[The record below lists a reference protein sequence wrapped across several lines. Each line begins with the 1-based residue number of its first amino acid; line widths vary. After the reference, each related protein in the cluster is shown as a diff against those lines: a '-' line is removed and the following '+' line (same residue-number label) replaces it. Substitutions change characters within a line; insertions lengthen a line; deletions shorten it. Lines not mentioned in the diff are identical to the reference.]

1 MPTITAAKL
10 AELVGG
16 KLYGDGQREIT
27 SIAPLDTANSSC
39 ISFLA
44 NVRYIP
50 LLEESAAGV
59 VFIATGMKR
68 SAGDY
73 IETAD
78 PYSAFVTALEFFNPR
93 DEHAPGIHPSA
104 VIAPDVKLGK
114 DVSIGPNCIIEKNVS
129 IGDGTVLEGNV
140 FIGWDSVIG
149 ENCHIHPN
157 VSIRFAT
164 ILGDRVVIHCGS
176 VVGSDGFGFAPER
189 GKFRKIPQV
198 GIVVIEN
205 DVEIGANTTIDRATM
220 GETRIGAGTKID
232 NLVQI
237 AHNVKIGKH
246 CVIAAQAGIS
256 GSTQFGD
263 YCRIGGQAGF
273 VGHIKIGDGA
283 AFGAQSGVS
292 GDVAPGEILSGSPA
306 RPHNL
311 WKRIEAALTRLP
323 ELLRRVR
330 RIEEHLGMQQ
340 SVKEERSER

>member
-16 KLYGDGQREIT
+16 KLVGDTQRELT
-27 SIAPLDTANSSC
+27 SIAPLDTANSSSV
-39 ISFLA
+39 SFLA

-50 LLEESAAGV
+50 LLEQSAAGV
-59 VFIATGMKR
+59 VFLTAGMKR
-68 SAGDY
+68 ESGDY

-78 PYSAFVTALEFFNPR
+78 SYGAFVTALEFFNPK
-93 DEHAPGIHPSA
+93 DEHDPGIHTSA
-104 VIAPDVKLGK
+104 IIAPDVKLGK
-114 DVSIGPNCIIEKNVS
+114 DVSIGPNCIIEKGSV
-129 IGDGTVLEGNV
+129 IGDGSILEGNV
-140 FIGWDSVIG
+140 FIGWNSIVG
-149 ENCHIHPN
+149 ANCHIHPN
-157 VSIRFAT
+157 VSIRYGT
-164 ILGDRVVIHCGS
+164 LIGDSVIIHCGT
-176 VVGSDGFGFAPER
+176 VIGSDGFGFAPER

-198 GIVVIEN
+198 GIVVIER
-205 DVEIGANTTIDRATM
+205 DVEVGANTTIDRATM
-220 GETRIGAGTKID
+220 GETRIGEGTKID

-263 YCRIGGQAGF
+263 YCRVGGQAGF

-283 AFGAQSGVS
+283 AFGAQSGISADVAA
-292 GDVAPGEILSGSPA
+292 GDVLSGSPA

-330 RIEEHLGMQQ
+330 RIEEHLGLQQ

>member
-1 MPTITAAKL
+1 MPSITAAKL

-16 KLYGDGQREIT
+16 KLVGDGQRVLT
-27 SIAPLDTANSSC
+27 SIAPLDTADTTSV
-39 ISFLA
+39 SFLA

-50 LLEESAAGV
+50 LLEGSAAGV
-59 VFIATGMKR
+59 VFLTLGMKR
-68 SAGDY
+68 ESGDY
-73 IETAD
+73 IETSD
-78 PYSAFVTALEFFNPR
+78 SYSAFVTALEYFNPL
-93 DEHAPGIHPSA
+93 DEHLPGIHPSA
-104 VIAPDVKLGK
+104 VIASDVTLGA
-114 DVSIGPNCIIEKNVS
+114 DVSIGPNCIIENGCTVGDRS
-129 IGDGTVLEGNV
+129 ILEGNV
-140 FIGWDSVIG
+140 FLGWNSTVG
-149 ENCHIHPN
+149 ARCHIHPN
-157 VSIRFAT
+157 VSIRYGT
-164 ILGDRVVIHCGS
+164 VIGDNVNIHCGT
-176 VVGSDGFGFAPER
+176 VIGSDGFGFAPER
-189 GKFRKIPQV
+189 GKFRKIPQI

-220 GETRIGAGTKID
+220 GETRIGEGTKID

-237 AHNVKIGKH
+237 AHNVKIGMH

-283 AFGAQSGVS
+283 AFGAQSGIS
-292 GDVAPGEILSGSPA
+292 ADVAPGEILSGSPA

-330 RIEEHLGMQQ
+330 RIEEHLGLQQ